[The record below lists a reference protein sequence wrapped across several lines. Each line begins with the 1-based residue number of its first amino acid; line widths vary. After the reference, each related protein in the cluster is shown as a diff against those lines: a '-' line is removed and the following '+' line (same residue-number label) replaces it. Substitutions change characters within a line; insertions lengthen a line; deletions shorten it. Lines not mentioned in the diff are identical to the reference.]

1 MSSLSD
7 NEAITNDDVSTFEEK
22 NLIKH
27 INKIISLLILALL

>member
-22 NLIKH
+22 NLMKQIK
-27 INKIISLLILALL
+27 KIFSLLILALL

>member
-22 NLIKH
+22 NLMEQIK
-27 INKIISLLILALL
+27 KIISLLISALL